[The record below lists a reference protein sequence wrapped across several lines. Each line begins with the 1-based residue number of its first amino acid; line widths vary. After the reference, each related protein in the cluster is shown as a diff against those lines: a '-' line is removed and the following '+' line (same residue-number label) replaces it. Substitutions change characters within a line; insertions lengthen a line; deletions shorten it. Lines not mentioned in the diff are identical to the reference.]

1 MKRLSLLFQVST
13 ITRSFSG
20 FTLLLF
26 FFNLIY
32 LYISNRCAS
41 KLWVVLPPRTR
52 VSLILTRGDTLV
64 ATFYLFYFCWHL
76 RTLLKNSQPRKC
88 RTSITNHTLFLKKL
102 HRDSSARCKTKP
114 ICVFFFFMLHFILF
128 ILATH
133 TYIIGT

>member
-1 MKRLSLLFQVST
+1 MFVSNLERYKMLISSVTESIEAENIPQTKWHNTNKTRKNRVKRLSLLFQVST

-76 RTLLKNSQPRKC
+76 RTLLKNSQPQKC
-88 RTSITNHTLFLKKL
+88 RTSITNHTLF
-102 HRDSSARCKTKP
+102 
-114 ICVFFFFMLHFILF
+114 
-128 ILATH
+128 
-133 TYIIGT
+133 